1 MPFRTALRRTMNFYR
16 RKRVLI
22 ELGHLEA
29 WHRKGR
35 GYVTQP
41 VADFLRSLL
50 EKGLMLSG
58 LFNRGWRNAHCTV
71 VTHQFAAFDTLP
83 AEFHGF
89 RILHLSDIHAGHSPE
104 LGERIGEKLRGLEVD
119 LCLLT
124 GDYCYEIGS
133 AAEDVYSTLETI
145 VTSISS
151 RNGIVGILGN
161 HDSIEMVRRL
171 ETMGVRMLVNEVFE
185 VELGGE
191 AVWLL
196 GVDDPHYFGCDD
208 LAGTLARVPDES
220 FKILLAHSPEIVEEA
235 AMSGIQLYLCGHTH
249 GGQICLPGLGPL
261 ITNANCRRRYAR
273 GAWEA
278 GEMRGFTNRGVG
290 SSGVPV
296 RFNCPPEIAILEL
309 QSRQAVNEGHPA
321 SAEDVAVALRP

>member
-1 MPFRTALRRTMNFYR
+1 MNFYR

-41 VADFLRSLL
+41 VADFLESLL
-50 EKGLMLSG
+50 ERGLMLSG
-58 LFNRGWRNAHCTV
+58 LFNRGWRNAHCAV
-71 VTHQFAAFDTLP
+71 VTHQFVAFDTLP

-89 RILHLSDIHAGHSPE
+89 RILHLSDIHAGRSPE
-104 LGERIGEKLRGLEVD
+104 LGECIGAKLRGLEVD

-145 VTSISS
+145 IMSIRS
-151 RNGIVGILGN
+151 RNGIVGVLGN
-161 HDSIEMVRRL
+161 HDPIEMVRRL
-171 ETMGVRMLVNEVFE
+171 EAMGVRMLVNEVFE
-185 VELGGE
+185 VEQGGE
-191 AVWLL
+191 AIWLL

-208 LAGTLARVPDES
+208 LADTLARVPDES

-235 AMSGIQLYLCGHTH
+235 AIAASSSTSAGTLTAGRFVY
-249 GGQICLPGLGPL
+249 PG
-261 ITNANCRRRYAR
+261 
-273 GAWEA
+273 W
-278 GEMRGFTNRGVG
+278 
-290 SSGVPV
+290 V
-296 RFNCPPEIAILEL
+296 R
-309 QSRQAVNEGHPA
+309 
-321 SAEDVAVALRP
+321 

>member
-1 MPFRTALRRTMNFYR
+1 MNFYR

-35 GYVTQP
+35 SYVTQP
-41 VADFLRSLL
+41 VADFLESLL
-50 EKGLMLSG
+50 EKGLILSG
-58 LFNRGWRNAHCTV
+58 LFNRGWRNAHDPV
-71 VTHQFAAFDTLP
+71 LTHQSEAFDALP
-83 AEFHGF
+83 PEFHGF
-89 RILHLSDIHAGHSPE
+89 RILHLSDIHAGRSPE
-104 LGERIGEKLRGLEVD
+104 FGERVGSELRGLEVD
-119 LCLLT
+119 LCVLT
-124 GDYCYEIGS
+124 GDYCFEIGS

-145 VTSISS
+145 IMSIRS
-151 RNGIVGILGN
+151 RNGIVGVLGN
-161 HDSIEMVRRL
+161 HDPIEMVRRL
-171 ETMGVRMLVNEVFE
+171 EAMGVRVLMNEVLE
-185 VELGGE
+185 VRQGE
-191 AVWLL
+191 ESIWLL

-208 LAGTLARVPDES
+208 LAGTLAQVPEES

-235 AMSGIQLYLCGHTH
+235 AMSGIRLYLCGHTH

-296 RFNCPPEIAILEL
+296 RFNCPPEIAILQL
-309 QSRQAVNEGHPA
+309 QSRQAVNEGHLA